1 MGIGGFNLR
10 DKFDGV
16 KFLFNIFCCP
26 IYEHIIHVIYPILIS
41 FVLLEQI
48 HLLELLRINS

>member
-16 KFLFNIFCCP
+16 KFLFNIFCSP
-26 IYEHIIHVIYPILIS
+26 IYEQIIHVIYPILIS